1 MSKATVSLLR
11 SNRWVDTS
19 SIATQLAKLVEI
31 QNNYCKFYMHLHNKV
46 FLVASF
52 LLCHEQV
59 QQRVGY
65 CPQFDALIEKL
76 TVRETLTMY
85 ARLRGVPEPDINDVV
100 TTLISKLLLEE
111 YTQKRAGNLRFSIFA
126 K

>member
-1 MSKATVSLLR
+1 M
-11 SNRWVDTS
+11 
-19 SIATQLAKLVEI
+19 
-31 QNNYCKFYMHLHNKV
+31 
-46 FLVASF
+46 
-52 LLCHEQV
+52 
-59 QQRVGY
+59 GY